1 MLRLDKGCQEAR
13 DEIHKVR
20 IIRII
25 EMGFT
30 ERQAN
35 SAISKYINV
44 QVIEY
49 YFGSGCYVMTFYVY
63 ILFSD
68 L

>member
-35 SAISKYINV
+35 SAISKYSHV
-44 QVIEY
+44 QVIKMFVFINEY
-49 YFGSGCYVMTFYVY
+49 YIDIYYY
-63 ILFSD
+63 
-68 L
+68 